1 MCGGG
6 VYSGNVECMCGC
18 VCVCSLLSALCL
30 PLQLQSVQS
39 TASRTTQEVH
49 SPASGSEVRSYNTQ
63 RHVCL
68 TTPHVLYSGHSVSLS
83 PCAWPLLGV
92 YCKVDFIVNIHS
104 FVFHSSPP

>member
-1 MCGGG
+1 MDVC
-6 VYSGNVECMCGC
+6 SGNVECMC
-18 VCVCSLLSALCL
+18 VCGYMCLFTVECSLS

-49 SPASGSEVRSYNTQ
+49 NPASGSEVRSYNTQ

-83 PCAWPLLGV
+83 PCACPLLCV
-92 YCKVDFIVNIHS
+92 YCEVDFI
-104 FVFHSSPP
+104 

>member
-1 MCGGG
+1 MGECECIRVCVVAMLNAC
-6 VYSGNVECMCGC
+6 VYLWLLFY
-18 VCVCSLLSALCL
+18 VCSLLSAHCL

-39 TASRTTQEVH
+39 TASRTTQEVR

-92 YCKVDFIVNIHS
+92 YCKVDFI
-104 FVFHSSPP
+104 